1 MREMLCSKD
10 SYLKEFDASIV
21 KNYGQEVVLDQ
32 TAFYYTSGGQPNDTG
47 KLVAEGKE
55 YPVVDVYRQK
65 ETGEIRHKL
74 KEEMPSHI
82 HAVHGVIDWKRRY
95 GHMRHH
101 TALHVLSRVVLDAY
115 NALVTGSQI
124 YEERARMDFSLA
136 ELNDE
141 QVKFMEEKANQA
153 IAKGFE
159 TAVHFIA
166 REEAL
171 QNPELIRTQINL
183 VPESVKTIRCI
194 EIKGFDLQA
203 CGGTHVKNTKEIGSI
218 KITNVESKGQGK
230 RRVEL
235 VAENP

>member
-1 MREMLCSKD
+1 MTEMLCSKD
-10 SYLKEFDASIV
+10 SYLREFDAAIV
-21 KNYGQEVVLDQ
+21 KNYGNEVVLDK

-47 KLVAEGKE
+47 LLQANGTSYTVT
-55 YPVVDVYRQK
+55 DVYRHK

-74 KEEMPSHI
+74 KEEMPASVLS
-82 HAVHGVIDWKRRY
+82 VHGIIDWNRRY

-115 NALVTGSQI
+115 EALVTGSQI
-124 YEERARMDFSLA
+124 YQERARMDFSLE
-136 ELNDE
+136 ELDE
-141 QVKFMEEKANQA
+141 QRVKSMEEKANQA
-153 IAKGFE
+153 IARSFQ
-159 TAVHFIA
+159 TSVHFVP

-171 QNPELIRTQINL
+171 KNPELIRTQVNL
-183 VPESVKTIRCI
+183 IPESVKVIRCV

-203 CGGTHVKNTKEIGSI
+203 CGGTHVKNTNEIGRV

-235 VAENP
+235 KCTA